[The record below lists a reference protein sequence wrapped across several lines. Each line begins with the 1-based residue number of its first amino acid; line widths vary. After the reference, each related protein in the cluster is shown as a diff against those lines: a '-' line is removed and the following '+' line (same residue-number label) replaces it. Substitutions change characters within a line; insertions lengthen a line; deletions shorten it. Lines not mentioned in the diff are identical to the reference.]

1 MLILVLLLLYAIALA
16 GWGVAL
22 FQLRQSR
29 VALAAEEQFADIT
42 LRENDK
48 LLLENMALRCRLGA
62 KTASPADLIRADPE
76 YPPALPAGR
85 ERAGPTADPG
95 GPF

>member
-1 MLILVLLLLYAIALA
+1 MLIVALLLLYAIALG

-22 FQLRQSR
+22 FRLRESR
-29 VALAAEEQFADIT
+29 IALADEHLFADKT

-76 YPPALPAGR
+76 YP
-85 ERAGPTADPG
+85 TADPG

>member
-1 MLILVLLLLYAIALA
+1 MLILVILLLDAIALV

-29 VALAAEEQFADIT
+29 VALADEQAFADLT

-62 KTASPADLIRADPE
+62 KSTSPADLIRADPE
-76 YPPALPAGR
+76 YP
-85 ERAGPTADPG
+85 TADPG

>member
-1 MLILVLLLLYAIALA
+1 MLILILFLLAALALLGWGWAIFRLRESRIALA
-16 GWGVAL
+16 DEHL
-22 FQLRQSR
+22 
-29 VALAAEEQFADIT
+29 FADKT
-42 LRENDK
+42 LRENDR

-76 YPPALPAGR
+76 YP
-85 ERAGPTADPG
+85 TADPG